1 VKLGNPERYL
11 LQSTVGIIECEALD
25 VDWLSV
31 LRLTVSDLRSFT
43 VSVHHVPALTLV
55 ALLIVDHVGDG
66 SSQTFVVFE
75 SSES

>member
-1 VKLGNPERYL
+1 MIYY
-11 LQSTVGIIECEALD
+11 STMKNLECVALD
-25 VDWLSV
+25 VDWSSV

-43 VSVHHVPALTLV
+43 VSVHQVPALTLV